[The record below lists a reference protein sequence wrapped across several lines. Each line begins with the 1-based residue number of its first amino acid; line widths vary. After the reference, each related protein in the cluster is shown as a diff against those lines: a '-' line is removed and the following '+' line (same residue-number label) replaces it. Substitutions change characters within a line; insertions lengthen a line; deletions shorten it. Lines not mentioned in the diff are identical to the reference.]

1 MVEDVLW
8 IIFSALYVLFILAV
22 ACFLVKYHKIGN
34 ESARKLV
41 HASVS
46 LWVFVMVYGM
56 NSLWARIAGPLAFI
70 FINAFLWKRK
80 GNAEHGGMNGLIC
93 FPFSLLLLSILYSA
107 EVIKAGTAVSSM
119 LVMGFGDSIAALV
132 GMKYGKHKLFDK
144 SAEGSSAMLIV
155 SLLVLFLFSGKEW
168 YMVIPVAVATA
179 FAEAVSSK
187 GWDNLTVPLIT
198 AVLLELL

>member
-107 EVIKAGTAVSSM
+107 SLRYCAAISRILARRCFMPDLEIFSPKRSAHSSHSSFM
-119 LVMGFGDSIAALV
+119 LA
-132 GMKYGKHKLFDK
+132 
-144 SAEGSSAMLIV
+144 
-155 SLLVLFLFSGKEW
+155 SG
-168 YMVIPVAVATA
+168 
-179 FAEAVSSK
+179 
-187 GWDNLTVPLIT
+187 
-198 AVLLELL
+198 